1 MIHLKPG
8 VRADKNWLIESLL
21 HSRPGLTDL
30 VTGTEDE
37 IITRQEGAG
46 CWETHQ
52 FNSDQVDN
60 HLNIVSY
67 RSEIF

>member
-8 VRADKNWLIESLL
+8 VQADKNWLIESLL
-21 HSRPGLTDL
+21 HCRPDLTDL

-37 IITRQEGAG
+37 IITRQEGGG

-52 FNSDQVDN
+52 FNSDQFDN
-60 HLNIVSY
+60 HLISLVK
-67 RSEIF
+67 SEIF